1 MAGKRVVWSKKL
13 PEVYGKLDEVD
24 TMVGEHVDLTLLE
37 LLKLRSSIL
46 NGCAFCVDL
55 HTRRALD
62 AGETHQ
68 RLFQVSTWHEAGAV
82 FTDAERA
89 VLALTDEM
97 TRMGEGGVSDATYD
111 AVAGHFSE
119 EQVAA
124 LMTAIAMIN
133 LYNRLAVTSGLH
145 PRRR

>member
-1 MAGKRVVWSKKL
+1 MAGRRVVWSKKL
-13 PEVYGKLDEVD
+13 PEVYGKFDEVD
-24 TMVGEHVDLTLLE
+24 ALVGRHLDLTLLE

-124 LMTAIAMIN
+124 LMTAVAMIN

>member
-24 TMVGEHVDLTLLE
+24 KVVGEHVDLTLLE

-55 HTRRALD
+55 HTQRALD

-97 TRMGEGGVSDATYD
+97 TRMGEGGVSDAAYD
-111 AVAGHFSE
+111 AVAEHFSD

-145 PRRR
+145 PRKR

>member
-1 MAGKRVVWSKKL
+1 MAEKRVIWSKKL

-24 TMVGEHVDLTLLE
+24 KVVGEHLDTTLLE
-37 LLKLRSSIL
+37 LLKLRSSML

-62 AGETHQ
+62 AGETQQ
-68 RLFQVSTWHEAGAV
+68 RLFQVSTWHEAGEV

-97 TRMGEGGVSDATYD
+97 TRMGEGGVSDATYA
-111 AVAGHFSE
+111 AVAEHFSD

>member
-1 MAGKRVVWSKKL
+1 MAEKRVIWSKKL
-13 PEVYGKLDEVD
+13 PEAYRKLDEVD
-24 TMVGEHVDLTLLE
+24 KVVGEHLDTTLLE

-62 AGETHQ
+62 AGETQQ
-68 RLFQVSTWHEAGAV
+68 RLFQVSTWHEAGDL

-97 TRMGEGGVSDATYD
+97 TRMGEGGVSDATYT
-111 AVAGHFSE
+111 AVAGHFSD

-133 LYNRLAVTSGLH
+133 LYNRLAITSGLH